1 MTRGSPSIVLPWG
14 MHLPSPWPRAIAC
27 LPWTSFS
34 PFVKYGGW
42 ALVVFNKSYLEVAW
56 FENPSAG
63 PEFHSASF
71 WPEGARRAMVKCECI
86 GAAWGGTCPLSGS
99 TLRGLTRG
107 LKGTQESA
115 GLTAPRVVQTKVL
128 LSNVSISVTSTLNP
142 VCAVCLCSL
151 GP

>member
-1 MTRGSPSIVLPWG
+1 
-14 MHLPSPWPRAIAC
+14 
-27 LPWTSFS
+27 
-34 PFVKYGGW
+34 
-42 ALVVFNKSYLEVAW
+42 
-56 FENPSAG
+56 
-63 PEFHSASF
+63 
-71 WPEGARRAMVKCECI
+71 MVKCECI
-86 GAAWGGTCPLSGS
+86 GAAWRGTCPFSGS

-151 GP
+151 GPWSTALSAVPWWASRLSAPPFHRATSG